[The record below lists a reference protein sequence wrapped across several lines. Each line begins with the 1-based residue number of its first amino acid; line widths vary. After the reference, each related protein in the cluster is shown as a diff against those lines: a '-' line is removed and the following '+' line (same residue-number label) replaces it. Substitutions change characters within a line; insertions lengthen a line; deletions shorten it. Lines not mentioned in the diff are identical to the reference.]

1 VSNSGF
7 KDSSAGSVNLP
18 DTMPKLLLH
27 NAEVFKNKV
36 AMREKDLGI
45 WRTWTWS
52 EMASEI
58 RQLACALAA
67 MGLSRGDKIA
77 IIGDN
82 RTRLYWAMTA
92 AQCLGGIPVPLYQDS
107 VAEEMATIIRDADV
121 RFAIVEDQEQ
131 VDKMIDIKEQ
141 CPLLE
146 QIIYY
151 FPKGLYNYNQSY
163 LHSYEDIIENG
174 DKYDGENANFFFQEV
189 EKGTGSDYAIFLFT
203 SGTTGKPKGV
213 VLTHDNIIITSRN
226 SVEFENLKPDD
237 EVFSYLPM
245 GWVGDNL
252 FSFGQAYVS
261 GFCVNCPESQETVLT
276 DLREIGPTYYF
287 APPAI
292 WENLLTQIMIRMGDA
307 SWIKQKIFHFFLDV
321 AKRSGIKILNKESV
335 SLKERFLYSLGWFF
349 VYGPL
354 KNSMGFSRVRLAY
367 TAGEAIG
374 PDLFDFFRS
383 LGINIKQI
391 YGQTEAFVFVCI
403 QPDGQVY
410 SDTVGIPAPEG
421 VEVKITE
428 KGELMYR
435 GPGVFHSYYKDPEST
450 ADTKAEDG
458 WVYTG
463 DAGLFTPEG
472 HIKII
477 DRVKDV
483 GKMGNGGMFAPKY
496 IENKLKFF
504 PYINELI
511 CFGDGRDYVTAMISI
526 DMIAVGD
533 WAERRNISYSGY
545 SSLAAKEQVYKLI
558 KECIEKV
565 NRDLAGDDQLS
576 HSQLKR
582 FLLLHKE
589 LDADDG
595 ELTRTRKVRRKF
607 INEKYPILI
616 EALFSGKEQCTFD
629 AEVRFEDGRIGSI
642 QADLKIWETEI
653 FQTGL
658 AKGAV

>member
-1 VSNSGF
+1 MSNSGF
-7 KDSSAGSVNLP
+7 KDSSEGSVNLP
-18 DTMPKLLLH
+18 DTMPTLLLH

-45 WRTWTWS
+45 WQTWTWS

-58 RQLACALAA
+58 RQLACGLAA
-67 MGLSRGDKIA
+67 MGLSRDDKIA

-107 VAEEMATIIRDADV
+107 VAEEMAAIIQEADV

-151 FPKGLYNYNQSY
+151 FSKGLYNYNQPY
-163 LHSYEDIIENG
+163 LHNYEDIIEKG
-174 DKYDGENANFFFQEV
+174 EKYDGENANFFLQEV
-189 EKGTGSDYAIFLFT
+189 EKGTGSDFAIFLFT

-245 GWVGDNL
+245 AWVGDNL

-292 WENLLTQIMIRMGDA
+292 WENLLTQIMIRMEDA

-354 KNSMGFSRVRLAY
+354 KNFMGFSRVRLAY

-435 GPGVFHSYYKDPEST
+435 SPGVFHSYYKNPEST
-450 ADTKAEDG
+450 ADTKTEDD

-483 GKMGNGGMFAPKY
+483 GKMRNGGMFAPKY

-504 PYINELI
+504 TYIKELV

-526 DMIAVGD
+526 DMSAVGD

-545 SSLAAKEQVYKLI
+545 SSLATKEQVYKLI
-558 KECIEKV
+558 KECVEKV

-576 HSQLKR
+576 HSQIKR

-607 INEKYPILI
+607 INQKYPILI

-629 AEVRFEDGRIGSI
+629 AEVRFEDGRTGSI

-658 AKGAV
+658 AKEAV

>member
-1 VSNSGF
+1 MSNSGY
-7 KDSSAGSVNLP
+7 KDNSAGRANLP

-27 NAEVFKNKV
+27 NAEVFKNKA

-45 WRTWTWS
+45 WRTWTWG
-52 EMASEI
+52 EMANEI
-58 RQLACALAA
+58 KNLACALAA
-67 MGLSRGDKIA
+67 MGFSRGDKIA

-82 RTRLYWAMTA
+82 RARLYWAMTA

-107 VAEEMATIIRDADV
+107 VAEELATIIQDADA

-131 VDKMIDIKEQ
+131 VDKIIEIKEQ

-146 QIIYY
+146 QVIYY
-151 FPKGLYNYNQSY
+151 FTKGLYNYHQPY
-163 LHSYEDIIENG
+163 LHSYEDAIVNG
-174 DKYDGENANFFFQEV
+174 EKYDRENADFFRREV
-189 EKGTGSDYAIFLFT
+189 EKGIGSDYAIFLFT

-213 VLTHDNIIITSRN
+213 VLTHENIIITSRN

-335 SLKERFLYSLGWFF
+335 SLKERFLYALGWFF

-435 GPGVFHSYYKDPEST
+435 SPGVFHSYYKNPEST
-450 ADTKAEDG
+450 ADTKTEDG

-463 DAGLFTPEG
+463 DAGLYTPEG

-504 PYINELI
+504 PYIKELV

-545 SSLAAKEQVYKLI
+545 SNLAAKEQVYELI

-642 QADLKIWETEI
+642 EADLKIWETEI
-653 FQTGL
+653 FETGL
-658 AKGAV
+658 AKGTV